1 MNGRGGAP
9 GIRVGGGV
17 DDHIALDQLEALAY
31 GLGIEVRYEKIPQ
44 DDVTI
49 AGGRYRLKGKNVI
62 VIDSRATTRERIRI
76 LVQALKPFDLSN
88 VYVRP
93 ALREILEQD

>member
-1 MNGRGGAP
+1 M
-9 GIRVGGGV
+9 

-31 GLGIEVRYEKIPQ
+31 NLGIEVRYEKIPQ

-49 AGGRYRLKGKNVI
+49 AGGLYRLRGKKVI
-62 VIDSRATTRERIRI
+62 VIDQRATAKERIRT
-76 LVQALKPFDLSN
+76 LVQALKPFDLSD
-88 VYVRP
+88 VYIRP

>member
-1 MNGRGGAP
+1 M
-9 GIRVGGGV
+9 

-31 GLGIEVRYEKIPQ
+31 NLGIEVRYEKIPQ

-62 VIDSRATTRERIRI
+62 VVDARAPAKDRVRT
-76 LVQALKPFDLSN
+76 LVQALKAFDLSD
-88 VYVRP
+88 VYIRP
-93 ALREILEQD
+93 ALRELLEKP

>member
-1 MNGRGGAP
+1 LPEGN
-9 GIRVGGGV
+9 V

-31 GLGIEVRYEKIPQ
+31 SLGVDIRYEKLPQ

-49 AGGRYRLKGKNVI
+49 SGGLYRLKGKNVI
-62 VIDSRATTRERIRI
+62 VLDSRAKAKDRIRT
-76 LVQALKPFDLSN
+76 LVQALKPFDLTD

-93 ALREILEQD
+93 ALRELLEKE

>member
-1 MNGRGGAP
+1 M
-9 GIRVGGGV
+9 

-49 AGGRYRLKGKNVI
+49 LGGLYRLKGKNVI
-62 VIDSRATTRERIRI
+62 VIDSRAKSKDRIRT
-76 LVQALKPFDLSN
+76 LVQALKPFNLND
-88 VYVRP
+88 VYIRP
-93 ALREILEQD
+93 ALRELLEK

>member
-1 MNGRGGAP
+1 M
-9 GIRVGGGV
+9 

-31 GLGIEVRYEKIPQ
+31 NLGIEVRYEKIPQ

-49 AGGRYRLKGKNVI
+49 SGGLYRLRGKNVI
-62 VIDSRATTRERIRI
+62 VIDARATAKERIRT
-76 LVQALKPFDLSN
+76 LVQALKPFDLSD
-88 VYVRP
+88 VYIRP

>member
-1 MNGRGGAP
+1 M
-9 GIRVGGGV
+9 

-31 GLGIEVRYEKIPQ
+31 GLGIEVRYERIPQ

-62 VIDSRATTRERIRI
+62 VVDARAPAKDRVRT
-76 LVQALKPFDLSN
+76 LVQALKAFDLSD
-88 VYVRP
+88 VYIRP
-93 ALREILEQD
+93 ALRELLEKP